1 MSLGEKYE
9 QLIMKK
15 MQKTQIKEHK
25 NKIQNFSI
33 AVKNVTRQE
42 IVIEFSHPVLTEVD
56 LKQLFIFKSKHV
68 VGWSIKEFTRD
79 NVTIALE
86 FDQPENK
93 WKNETVVLLVAE
105 NNVFK
110 SLATN

>member
-56 LKQLFIFKSKHV
+56 LKQLFIF
-68 VGWSIKEFTRD
+68 
-79 NVTIALE
+79 
-86 FDQPENK
+86 
-93 WKNETVVLLVAE
+93 
-105 NNVFK
+105 
-110 SLATN
+110 